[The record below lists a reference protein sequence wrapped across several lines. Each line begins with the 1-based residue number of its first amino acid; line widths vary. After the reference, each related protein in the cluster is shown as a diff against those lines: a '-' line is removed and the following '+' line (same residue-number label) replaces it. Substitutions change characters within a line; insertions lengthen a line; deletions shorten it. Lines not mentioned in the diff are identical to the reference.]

1 MDKKY
6 LERHIS
12 NSFDTDINT
21 IISQILEMGSIV
33 EQQIQDSVTAIV
45 STNKALA
52 EKVIEVEND
61 VDMREVRLDEI
72 CTEVL
77 ACRQPAA
84 FDLRMILSA
93 TRIIRDLEH
102 IGDEAQKVAKM
113 ALRLEKKGAAP
124 GGYDEIEHM
133 GALVQDMLHSALDAF
148 TQLDVKQALAVA
160 KSDKK
165 VDREFKSA
173 MRTIVTHMIDDPKSI
188 KRAMNILSALR
199 SLERM
204 GNHNRN
210 IAEHIIYL
218 VKGLDVRHSSI
229 KEIASKLGVRPND

>member
-6 LERHIS
+6 LEKHIS
-12 NSFDTDINT
+12 NSFDTEIET
-21 IISQILEMGSIV
+21 IVSQILEMGNIV
-33 EQQIQDSVTAIV
+33 EQQIVDSVKAIV
-45 STNKALA
+45 SSDKALA
-52 EKVIEVEND
+52 EKVIQIEDE

-113 ALRLEKKGAAP
+113 ALRLEKKGPAP
-124 GGYDEIEHM
+124 AGYDEVTHM
-133 GALVQDMLHSALDAF
+133 GGLVQSMLSAALSAF
-148 TQLDVKQALAVA
+148 SQLDVTLALDVA
-160 KSDKK
+160 KADKK
-165 VDREFKSA
+165 VDRELKSA
-173 MRTIVTHMIDDPKSI
+173 VSSIVTYMIDEPKSI

-204 GNHNRN
+204 GNHSRN
-210 IAEHIIYL
+210 IAEHVIYL

-229 KEIASKLGVRPND
+229 KEIKSQLGD